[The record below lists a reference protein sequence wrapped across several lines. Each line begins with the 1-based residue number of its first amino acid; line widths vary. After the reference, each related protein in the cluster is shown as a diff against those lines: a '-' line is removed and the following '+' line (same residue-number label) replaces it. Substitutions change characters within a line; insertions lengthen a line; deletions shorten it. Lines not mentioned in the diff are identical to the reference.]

1 MNDLVTIVQWH
12 LDAMLYDLQRA
23 GAEKLS
29 DEQVAQLREGIL
41 QFIQPPLLTKN
52 LSKAAFNKEPA

>member
-1 MNDLVTIVQWH
+1 MTDIVMIVQWH

-29 DEQVAQLREGIL
+29 EEQVAQLREGIL
-41 QFIQPPLLTKN
+41 QFVTA
-52 LSKAAFNKEPA
+52 KAKEPA